1 MSSTLTLFT
10 GKAHDAV
17 GTVMPGVCEWVEQTF
32 QDLTDVRETD
42 DHGVIV
48 WANMPTA
55 GILGAHKKDWCV
67 TFLANVLQKFKRN
80 SIAVLVHTNR
90 AAQASPGSGFFSKL
104 WSAAQLML
112 LKPESS
118 FFTNGPFKKNKLQP
132 LLILATLTRKDADK
146 STKDEDEKMK
156 YEKKEEPD
164 DDDEASHESVE
175 GQAEDA
181 EVRDVRYQLEMLSR
195 SQHHTNMKHS
205 KLTLSNSC
213 NPSWLSWH

>member
-90 AAQASPGSGFFSKL
+90 AAQASPGSGFFFKALECSSTHVVKTGVQFL
-104 WSAAQLML
+104 HTWSIQEEQA
-112 LKPESS
+112 ST
-118 FFTNGPFKKNKLQP
+118 F
-132 LLILATLTRKDADK
+132 AD
-146 STKDEDEKMK
+146 SGNPD
-156 YEKKEEPD
+156 KEGCRQE
-164 DDDEASHESVE
+164 HK
-175 GQAEDA
+175 G
-181 EVRDVRYQLEMLSR
+181 
-195 SQHHTNMKHS
+195 
-205 KLTLSNSC
+205 
-213 NPSWLSWH
+213 